1 MVEAEWH
8 AVRCIIEHGGTYE
21 ERITLWHT
29 ADFEEAI
36 ELAELEAKQYAADLG
51 GSEYAGL
58 AQVYAL
64 ADAPGHG
71 TEVFSLMRDSEL
83 GVNDYLDAF
92 FDTGQERQGHVE
104 D

>member
-1 MVEAEWH
+1 MIDAEWH
-8 AVRCIIEHGGTYE
+8 AVRCIFDHGGTYE

-36 ELAELEAKQYAADLG
+36 ELAELEATQYASDQG

-64 ADAPGHG
+64 PGVPDHG
-71 TEVFSLMRDSEL
+71 AEVFSLMRDSEL
-83 GVNDYLDAF
+83 GTNDYLDAF